1 MIVHTSTEWELFF
14 SLYRSRNS
22 RKVLISFLLFSSF
35 FSIAV
40 TTTYAILNGFFEEQP
55 ISSVCFSAKLY
66 NNVLRIMMIVV

>member
-14 SLYRSRNS
+14 LLYRSRNS

-55 ISSVCFSAKLY
+55 ISFLRLVRFVSPPNYTIMCF
-66 NNVLRIMMIVV
+66 V